1 VAGRTSDLVR
11 NVSRVFRV
19 ATYRLRATFGR
30 RWTGYLAIVLLIALL
45 GGLAMGSIAAA
56 RRTQS
61 SFPTFLASTNP
72 SALYVPT
79 ASWQPGSPN
88 SAGTDPSVTPSLL
101 RLPRV
106 RGAEDEYSINAQPVG
121 RNGYPVPSPNKGGS
135 LGISILNDDGSIDG
149 ELSDQDRLTAIS
161 GRLADPKRANEI
173 DVSSVVAQALRVH
186 VGEIVP
192 IGFYTNAQT
201 TLPGYG
207 TGSATFKAKAHLR
220 MDMKVVGI
228 VAFNNQ
234 VVLDSLDATNTAQ
247 IVYTPALTRRLIQ
260 CCISSTTTYLR
271 LAHGVNDIAT
281 VEREITRVHPGIPIP
296 FGVESS
302 TDVAERAIKPESI
315 ALGVFGGIAALAT
328 LLVAGQA
335 ISRQL
340 RQRAEEGRT
349 LRALGASPAMTM
361 GDGLMGTIISVV
373 VGSLLA
379 VVVAVGLSPL
389 APIGVV
395 RPVYPDRGIAFDWTA
410 LGLGLLVLI
419 VVLSTVA
426 VAVAYRQ
433 APHRAGI
440 SRDRD
445 PKGPSSVTRAA
456 GRYGLPAPAVEGI
469 RFSLDPG
476 AGRNSVPVRSAIVG
490 TTLAIVVVIAT
501 VTFGASLDTLISHP
515 PLYGWNWNYELTG
528 GGGIAPVPG
537 QKAADLLDHDRSV
550 AAWSGVSFGATASL
564 DGQIV
569 PVLGQGAH
577 ATVGPPLLSGHGLN
591 ASNQVVLGG
600 ATLSAL
606 HRRIGDT
613 IEVDVS
619 GAKPERLQIVGTATM
634 PTIGAQL
641 GEEHPTMGT
650 GALVSSAL
658 LPASATNPNYVI
670 PTGPS
675 AVLVRFRSGADPAA
689 ALRSLRR
696 IANELTLPSNYGVTL
711 LNVQRPAEIINY
723 RSMGTIPAI
732 LGLGLAVGAALA
744 LGLTLLAS
752 VRRRRRDLALF
763 KTLGFT
769 GRQLAAVVA
778 WQSSIAVG
786 IGTVMGVPLGIIFG
800 RVLWNLFARAI
811 NAVPQPSVPAWTV
824 VLVAAG
830 ALVLANVVAA
840 FPARVAAR
848 TPTALLL
855 RAE

>member
-1 VAGRTSDLVR
+1 
-11 NVSRVFRV
+11 VSPVFRV

-45 GGLAMGSIAAA
+45 GGLAIGSIAAA

-61 SFPTFLASTNP
+61 SYPTFLASTNP
-72 SALYVPT
+72 STLFVPT
-79 ASWQPGSPN
+79 ANWQPGSPN
-88 SAGTDPSVTPSLL
+88 SAGADPGISSSLL
-101 RLPRV
+101 RLPLV
-106 RGAEDEYSINAQPVG
+106 RAVENEDNINAQPLG
-121 RNGYPVPSPNKGGS
+121 RNGYPLPAPAKADS
-135 LGISILNDDGSIDG
+135 LGISILNNDGSIDG
-149 ELSDQDRLTAIS
+149 EFSDQDRLTAIA
-161 GRLADPKRANEI
+161 GRLANPKQANEI
-173 DVSSVVAQALRVH
+173 MVSSIVAEALSLH
-186 VGEIVP
+186 VGQVVP

-207 TGSATFKAKAHLR
+207 TRGTATFKAKAHLA

-228 VAFNNQ
+228 VTFNNQ

-247 IVYTPALTRRLIQ
+247 IVYTPALTHRLVQ
-260 CCISSTTTYLR
+260 CCVTSTTTYLK
-271 LAHGVNDIAT
+271 LAHGVSDIAA
-281 VEREITRVHPGIPIP
+281 VEREITRAHPRGSIP

-328 LLVAGQA
+328 VLIAGQA

-340 RQRAEEGRT
+340 RLRAEEGRT

-361 GDGLMGTIISVV
+361 GDGLMGTFISVI

-395 RPVYPDRGIAFDWTA
+395 RPVYPDPGIAFDWTA
-410 LGLGLLVLI
+410 LGFGLLVLV
-419 VVLSTVA
+419 VVLSAVA

-433 APHRAGI
+433 APHRAGV

-445 PKGPSSVTRAA
+445 PKRPSSVTRAA
-456 GRYGLPAPAVEGI
+456 GRYGLPVPAVEGI

-501 VTFGASLDTLISHP
+501 VTFGASLDTLVSHP

-550 AAWSGVSFGATASL
+550 AAWSGVSFGAIASL
-564 DGQIV
+564 GGQVV

-577 ATVGPPLLSGHGLN
+577 ATVGPPLLSGHGLD
-591 ASNQVVLGG
+591 APDQVVLGG

-606 HRRIGDT
+606 HKRIGDP

-619 GAKPERLQIVGTATM
+619 GSNKPERLLIVGTATM
-634 PTIGAQL
+634 PTIGEQL
-641 GEEHPTMGT
+641 GDVHPTMGT
-650 GALVSSAL
+650 GALVASAL
-658 LPASATNPNYVI
+658 VPALASNPNNVS

-675 AVLVRFRSGADPAA
+675 AVLVRLRSGADPTT

-696 IANELTLPSNYGVTL
+696 IANELTLPMNYGVTL
-711 LNVQRPAEIINY
+711 LSVQRPAEIINY

-732 LGLGLAVGAALA
+732 LGLGLAFGAALA

-769 GRQLAAVVA
+769 GRQLASVVA
-778 WQSSIAVG
+778 WQSSVAVG
-786 IGTVMGVPLGIIFG
+786 LGTVIGVPLGIIFG

-824 VLVAAG
+824 VLIAVG

>member
-1 VAGRTSDLVR
+1 MSP
-11 NVSRVFRV
+11 VFRV

-45 GGLAMGSIAAA
+45 GGLAIGSIAAA

-61 SFPTFLASTNP
+61 SYPTFLASTNP
-72 SALYVPT
+72 STLFVPT
-79 ASWQPGSPN
+79 ANWQPGSPN
-88 SAGTDPSVTPSLL
+88 SAGADPGISSSLL
-101 RLPRV
+101 RLPLV
-106 RGAEDEYSINAQPVG
+106 RAVENEDNINAQPLG
-121 RNGYPVPSPNKGGS
+121 RNGYPLPAPAKADS
-135 LGISILNDDGSIDG
+135 LGISILNNDGSIDG
-149 ELSDQDRLTAIS
+149 EFSDQDRLTAIA
-161 GRLADPKRANEI
+161 GRLANPKQANEI
-173 DVSSVVAQALRVH
+173 MVSSIVAEALSLH
-186 VGEIVP
+186 VGQVVP

-207 TGSATFKAKAHLR
+207 TRGTATFKAKAHLA

-228 VAFNNQ
+228 VTFNNQ

-247 IVYTPALTRRLIQ
+247 IVYTPALTHRLVQ
-260 CCISSTTTYLR
+260 CCVTSTTTYLK
-271 LAHGVNDIAT
+271 LAHGVSDIAA
-281 VEREITRVHPGIPIP
+281 VEREITRAHPRGSIP

-328 LLVAGQA
+328 VLIAGQA

-340 RQRAEEGRT
+340 RLRAEEGRT

-361 GDGLMGTIISVV
+361 GDGLMGTFISVI

-395 RPVYPDRGIAFDWTA
+395 RPVYPDPGIAFDWTA
-410 LGLGLLVLI
+410 LGFGLLVLV
-419 VVLSTVA
+419 VVLSAVA

-433 APHRAGI
+433 APHRAGV

-445 PKGPSSVTRAA
+445 PKRPSSVTRAA
-456 GRYGLPAPAVEGI
+456 GRYGLPVPAVEGI

-501 VTFGASLDTLISHP
+501 VTFGASLDTLVSHP

-550 AAWSGVSFGATASL
+550 AAWSGVSFGAIASL
-564 DGQIV
+564 GGQVV

-577 ATVGPPLLSGHGLN
+577 ATVGPPLLSGHGLD
-591 ASNQVVLGG
+591 APDQVVLGG

-606 HRRIGDT
+606 HKRIGDP

-619 GAKPERLQIVGTATM
+619 GSNKPERLLIVGTATM
-634 PTIGAQL
+634 PTIGEQL
-641 GEEHPTMGT
+641 GDVHPTMGT
-650 GALVSSAL
+650 GALVASAL
-658 LPASATNPNYVI
+658 VPALASNPNNVS

-675 AVLVRFRSGADPAA
+675 AVLVRLRSGADPTT

-696 IANELTLPSNYGVTL
+696 IANELTLPMNYGVTL
-711 LNVQRPAEIINY
+711 LSVQRPAEIINY

-732 LGLGLAVGAALA
+732 LGLGLAFGAALA

-769 GRQLAAVVA
+769 GRQLASVVA
-778 WQSSIAVG
+778 WQSSVAVG
-786 IGTVMGVPLGIIFG
+786 LGTVIGVPLGIIFG

-811 NAVPQPSVPAWTV
+811 NAVPQPSVPVWTV
-824 VLVAAG
+824 VLIAVG

>member
-1 VAGRTSDLVR
+1 
-11 NVSRVFRV
+11 VSPVFRV

-45 GGLAMGSIAAA
+45 GGLAIGSIAAA

-61 SFPTFLASTNP
+61 SYPAFLASTNP
-72 SALYVPT
+72 STLFVPT
-79 ASWQPGSPN
+79 ANWQPGSPN
-88 SAGTDPSVTPSLL
+88 SAGADPGISSSLL
-101 RLPRV
+101 RLPLV
-106 RGAEDEYSINAQPVG
+106 RAVENEDNINAQPLG
-121 RNGYPVPSPNKGGS
+121 RNGYPLPAPAKADS
-135 LGISILNDDGSIDG
+135 LGISILNNDGSIDG
-149 ELSDQDRLTAIS
+149 EFSDQDRLTAIA
-161 GRLADPKRANEI
+161 GRLANPKQANEI
-173 DVSSVVAQALRVH
+173 MVSSIVAEALSLH
-186 VGEIVP
+186 VGQVVP

-207 TGSATFKAKAHLR
+207 TGGTATFKAKAHLA

-228 VAFNNQ
+228 VTFNNQ

-247 IVYTPALTRRLIQ
+247 IVYTLALTHRLVQ
-260 CCISSTTTYLR
+260 CCVTSTTTYLK
-271 LAHGVNDIAT
+271 LSHGVSDIAA
-281 VEREITRVHPGIPIP
+281 VEREITRAHPGGSVP

-328 LLVAGQA
+328 VLIAGQA

-340 RQRAEEGRT
+340 RLRAEEGRT

-361 GDGLMGTIISVV
+361 GDGLMGTFISVI

-395 RPVYPDRGIAFDWTA
+395 RPVYPDPGIAFDWTA
-410 LGLGLLVLI
+410 LGFGLLVLV
-419 VVLSTVA
+419 VVLSAVA

-433 APHRAGI
+433 APHRTGV

-445 PKGPSSVTRAA
+445 RIRRSGAARTA
-456 GRYGLPAPAVEGI
+456 GRYGLPVPAVEGI

-501 VTFGASLDTLISHP
+501 VTFGASLDTLVSHP

-550 AAWSGVSFGATASL
+550 AAWSGVSFGAIASL
-564 DGQIV
+564 GGQVV

-577 ATVGPPLLSGHGLN
+577 ATVGPPLLSGHGLD
-591 ASNQVVLGG
+591 APDQVVLGG

-606 HRRIGDT
+606 HKRIGDP

-619 GAKPERLQIVGTATM
+619 GSNKPERLLIVGTATM
-634 PTIGAQL
+634 PTIGEQL
-641 GEEHPTMGT
+641 GDVHPTMGT
-650 GALVSSAL
+650 GALVASAL
-658 LPASATNPNYVI
+658 VPALASNPNNVS

-675 AVLVRFRSGADPAA
+675 AVLVRLRSGADPTT

-696 IANELTLPSNYGVTL
+696 IANELTLPMNYGVTL
-711 LNVQRPAEIINY
+711 LSVQRPAEIINY

-732 LGLGLAVGAALA
+732 LGLGLAFGAALA

-769 GRQLAAVVA
+769 GRQLASVVA
-778 WQSSIAVG
+778 WQSSVAVG
-786 IGTVMGVPLGIIFG
+786 LGTVIGVPLGIIFG

-824 VLVAAG
+824 VLIAVG

>member
-1 VAGRTSDLVR
+1 MSH
-11 NVSRVFRV
+11 VFRV

-30 RWTGYLAIVLLIALL
+30 RWTGYLAIVLLIGLL
-45 GGLAMGSIAAA
+45 GGLAIGSIAAA

-61 SFPTFLASTNP
+61 SYPTFLASTNP
-72 SALYVPT
+72 STLFVPT
-79 ASWQPGSPN
+79 ANWQPGSPN
-88 SAGTDPSVTPSLL
+88 SAGADLGISSSLL
-101 RLPRV
+101 RLPLV
-106 RGAEDEYSINAQPVG
+106 RAVENEYNINAQPLG
-121 RNGYPVPSPNKGGS
+121 PNGYPLPAPANADS
-135 LGISILNDDGSIDG
+135 LGISILNNDGSIDG
-149 ELSDQDRLTAIS
+149 EFSDQDRLTAIA
-161 GRLADPKRANEI
+161 GRLANPKRANEI
-173 DVSSVVAQALRVH
+173 MVSAVMAQALSLRVGQ
-186 VGEIVP
+186 VVP

-207 TGSATFKAKAHLR
+207 TGGTATFKAKAHLA

-228 VAFNNQ
+228 VTFNNQ

-247 IVYTPALTRRLIQ
+247 IVYTPALTHRLVQ
-260 CCISSTTTYLR
+260 CCVTSTTSYLK
-271 LAHGVNDIAT
+271 LAHGVRDIAA
-281 VEREITRVHPGIPIP
+281 VEREITRAHPGGSVP

-302 TDVAERAIKPESI
+302 SDVAERAIKPESI

-328 LLVAGQA
+328 VLIAGQA

-340 RQRAEEGRT
+340 RQRAEEGGT

-361 GDGLMGTIISVV
+361 GDGLMGTFISVI

-395 RPVYPDRGIAFDWTA
+395 RPVYPDPGIAFDWSA
-410 LGLGLLVLI
+410 LGFGLLVLV
-419 VVLSTVA
+419 VVLSAVA
-426 VAVAYRQ
+426 VVVAYRQ
-433 APHRAGI
+433 APHRPGA

-445 PKGPSSVTRAA
+445 PKRPSRVTRAA

-490 TTLAIVVVIAT
+490 TTLAVVVVIAT
-501 VTFGASLDTLISHP
+501 VTFGASLDTLVSHP

-528 GGGIAPVPG
+528 SGGIAPVPG
-537 QKAADLLDHDRSV
+537 QMAAELLDHDRSV
-550 AAWSGVSFGATASL
+550 AAWSGVSFGAIASL
-564 DGQIV
+564 GGQVV

-577 ATVGPPLLSGHGLN
+577 ATVGPPLLSGHGLD
-591 ASNQVVLGG
+591 APDQVVLGG

-606 HRRIGDT
+606 HKRIGDT

-619 GAKPERLQIVGTATM
+619 GSKKPERLLIVGTATM
-634 PTIGAQL
+634 PTIGEQF
-641 GEEHPTMGT
+641 GDVHPTMGT
-650 GALVSSAL
+650 GALVASAL
-658 LPASATNPNYVI
+658 VPASASNPNGVS
-670 PTGPS
+670 PPGPS
-675 AVLVRFRSGADPAA
+675 AVLVRLRSGADPTT

-696 IANELTLPSNYGVTL
+696 IANELTLPMNYGVTL
-711 LNVQRPAEIINY
+711 LSVQRPAEIINY

-732 LGLGLAVGAALA
+732 LGLGLAFGAALA

-769 GRQLAAVVA
+769 GRQLASVVA
-778 WQSSIAVG
+778 WQSSVAVG
-786 IGTVMGVPLGIIFG
+786 LGTVIGVPLGIIFG

-824 VLVAAG
+824 VLIAVG

>member
-1 VAGRTSDLVR
+1 MPNRSGRTDIR
-11 NVSRVFRV
+11 
-19 ATYRLRATFGR
+19 
-30 RWTGYLAIVLLIALL
+30 
-45 GGLAMGSIAAA
+45 
-56 RRTQS
+56 
-61 SFPTFLASTNP
+61 
-72 SALYVPT
+72 
-79 ASWQPGSPN
+79 SPPP
-88 SAGTDPSVTPSLL
+88 AKAD
-101 RLPRV
+101 
-106 RGAEDEYSINAQPVG
+106 
-121 RNGYPVPSPNKGGS
+121 S
-135 LGISILNDDGSIDG
+135 LGISILNNDGSIDG
-149 ELSDQDRLTAIS
+149 EFSDQDRLTAIA
-161 GRLADPKRANEI
+161 GRLANPKRANEI
-173 DVSSVVAQALRVH
+173 MVSSIVAEALSLH
-186 VGEIVP
+186 VGQVVP

-207 TGSATFKAKAHLR
+207 TGGTATFKAKAHLA

-228 VAFNNQ
+228 VTFNNQ

-247 IVYTPALTRRLIQ
+247 IVYTPALTHRLVQ
-260 CCISSTTTYLR
+260 CCVTSTTTYLK
-271 LAHGVNDIAT
+271 LAHGVSDIAA
-281 VEREITRVHPGIPIP
+281 VEREITRAHPGGSVP

-328 LLVAGQA
+328 VLIAGQA

-340 RQRAEEGRT
+340 RLRAEEGRT

-361 GDGLMGTIISVV
+361 GDGLMGTFISVI

-395 RPVYPDRGIAFDWTA
+395 RPVYPDPGIAFDWTA
-410 LGLGLLVLI
+410 LGFGLLVLV
-419 VVLSTVA
+419 VVLSAVA

-433 APHRAGI
+433 APHRAGV

-445 PKGPSSVTRAA
+445 PKRPSSVTRAA
-456 GRYGLPAPAVEGI
+456 GRYGLPVPAVEGI

-501 VTFGASLDTLISHP
+501 VTFGASLDTLVSHP

-537 QKAADLLDHDRSV
+537 QEAADLLDHDRSV
-550 AAWSGVSFGATASL
+550 AAWSGVSFGAIASL
-564 DGQIV
+564 GGQVV
-569 PVLGQGAH
+569 PVLGQGVH
-577 ATVGPPLLSGHGLN
+577 ATVGPPLLSGHGLD
-591 ASNQVVLGG
+591 APDQVVLGG

-606 HRRIGDT
+606 HKRIGDT

-619 GAKPERLQIVGTATM
+619 GSKKPERLLIVGTATM
-634 PTIGAQL
+634 PTIGEQL
-641 GEEHPTMGT
+641 GDVHPTMGT
-650 GALVSSAL
+650 GALVASAL
-658 LPASATNPNYVI
+658 VPALASNPNSVS

-675 AVLVRFRSGADPAA
+675 AVLVRLRSGADPTT

-696 IANELTLPSNYGVTL
+696 IANELTLPMNYGVTL
-711 LNVQRPAEIINY
+711 LSVQRPAEIINY

-732 LGLGLAVGAALA
+732 LGLGLAFGAALA

-769 GRQLAAVVA
+769 GRQLASVVA
-778 WQSSIAVG
+778 WQSSVAVG
-786 IGTVMGVPLGIIFG
+786 LGTVIGVPLGIIFG

-824 VLVAAG
+824 VLIAVG

>member
-1 VAGRTSDLVR
+1 
-11 NVSRVFRV
+11 VSPVFRV

-45 GGLAMGSIAAA
+45 GGLAIGSIAAA

-61 SFPTFLASTNP
+61 SYPTFLASTNP
-72 SALYVPT
+72 STLFVPT
-79 ASWQPGSPN
+79 ANWQPGSPN
-88 SAGTDPSVTPSLL
+88 SAGADPGISSSLL
-101 RLPRV
+101 RLPLV
-106 RGAEDEYSINAQPVG
+106 RAVENEDNINAQPLG
-121 RNGYPVPSPNKGGS
+121 RNGYPLPAPAKADS
-135 LGISILNDDGSIDG
+135 LGISILNNDGSIDG
-149 ELSDQDRLTAIS
+149 EFSDQDRLTAIA
-161 GRLADPKRANEI
+161 GRLANPKQANEI
-173 DVSSVVAQALRVH
+173 MVSSIVAEALNLH
-186 VGEIVP
+186 VGQVVP

-207 TGSATFKAKAHLR
+207 TGGTATFKAKAHLA

-228 VAFNNQ
+228 VTFNNQ

-247 IVYTPALTRRLIQ
+247 IVYTPALTHWLVQ
-260 CCISSTTTYLR
+260 CCVTSTTTYLK
-271 LAHGVNDIAT
+271 LAHGVSDIAA
-281 VEREITRVHPGIPIP
+281 VEREITRAHPRGSIP

-302 TDVAERAIKPESI
+302 SDVAERAIKPESI

-328 LLVAGQA
+328 VLIAGQA

-340 RQRAEEGRT
+340 RLRAEEGRT

-361 GDGLMGTIISVV
+361 GDGLMGTFISVI

-395 RPVYPDRGIAFDWTA
+395 RPVYPDPGIAFDWTA
-410 LGLGLLVLI
+410 LGFGLLVLV
-419 VVLSTVA
+419 VVLSAVA

-433 APHRAGI
+433 APHRAGV

-445 PKGPSSVTRAA
+445 PKRPSSVTRAA
-456 GRYGLPAPAVEGI
+456 GRYGLPVPAVEGI

-501 VTFGASLDTLISHP
+501 VTFGASLDTLVSHP

-550 AAWSGVSFGATASL
+550 AAWSGVSFGAIASL
-564 DGQIV
+564 GGQVV

-577 ATVGPPLLSGHGLN
+577 ATVGPPLLSGHGLD
-591 ASNQVVLGG
+591 APDQVVLGG

-606 HRRIGDT
+606 HKRIGDP

-619 GAKPERLQIVGTATM
+619 GSNKPERLLIVGTATM
-634 PTIGAQL
+634 PTIGEQL
-641 GEEHPTMGT
+641 GDVHPTMGT
-650 GALVSSAL
+650 GALVASAL
-658 LPASATNPNYVI
+658 VPALASNPNNVS

-675 AVLVRFRSGADPAA
+675 AVLVRLRSGADPTT

-696 IANELTLPSNYGVTL
+696 IANELTLPMNYGVTL
-711 LNVQRPAEIINY
+711 LSVQRPAEIINY

-732 LGLGLAVGAALA
+732 LGLGLAFGAALA

-769 GRQLAAVVA
+769 GRQLASVVA
-778 WQSSIAVG
+778 WQSSVAVG
-786 IGTVMGVPLGIIFG
+786 LGTVIGVPLGIIFG

-824 VLVAAG
+824 VLIAVG

>member
-1 VAGRTSDLVR
+1 
-11 NVSRVFRV
+11 VSSVFRV
-19 ATYRLRATFGR
+19 ATYRLRATFRR

-45 GGLAMGSIAAA
+45 GGLAIGSIAAA

-61 SFPTFLASTNP
+61 SYPTFLASTNP
-72 SALYVPT
+72 STLFVPT
-79 ASWQPGSPN
+79 ANWQPGSPN
-88 SAGTDPSVTPSLL
+88 SAGADPGTSASLL
-101 RLPRV
+101 RLPLV
-106 RGAEDEYSINAQPVG
+106 RAVENEYNINAQPLG
-121 RNGYPVPSPNKGGS
+121 RNGYPLPPPAKADS
-135 LGISILNDDGSIDG
+135 LGISILNNDGSIDG
-149 ELSDQDRLTAIS
+149 EFSDQDRLTAIA
-161 GRLADPKRANEI
+161 GRLANPKRANEI
-173 DVSSVVAQALRVH
+173 MVSSIVAEALSLH
-186 VGEIVP
+186 VGQVVP
-192 IGFYTNAQT
+192 IGFYTDAQT

-207 TGSATFKAKAHLR
+207 TGGTATFKAKAHLA

-228 VAFNNQ
+228 VTFNNQ

-247 IVYTPALTRRLIQ
+247 IVYTPALTHRLVQ
-260 CCISSTTTYLR
+260 CCVTSTTTYLK
-271 LAHGVNDIAT
+271 LAHGVSDIAA
-281 VEREITRVHPGIPIP
+281 VEREITRTHPGGSVP

-328 LLVAGQA
+328 VLIAAQA

-340 RQRAEEGRT
+340 RLRAEEGRT

-361 GDGLMGTIISVV
+361 GDGLMGTLISVI

-395 RPVYPDRGIAFDWTA
+395 RPVYPDPGIAFDWTA
-410 LGLGLLVLI
+410 LGFGLLVLV
-419 VVLSTVA
+419 VVLSAVA

-433 APHRAGI
+433 APHRAGV

-445 PKGPSSVTRAA
+445 SKRPSSVTRAA
-456 GRYGLPAPAVEGI
+456 GRYGLPVPAVEGI

-501 VTFGASLDTLISHP
+501 VTFGASLDTLVSHP

-537 QKAADLLDHDRSV
+537 KEAADLLDHDRSV
-550 AAWSGVSFGATASL
+550 AAWSGVSFGAIASL
-564 DGQIV
+564 GGQVV
-569 PVLGQGAH
+569 PVLGQGVH
-577 ATVGPPLLSGHGLN
+577 ATVGPPLLSGHGLD
-591 ASNQVVLGG
+591 ARDQVVLGG

-606 HRRIGDT
+606 HKRIGDT

-619 GAKPERLQIVGTATM
+619 GSKKPERLLIVGTATM
-634 PTIGAQL
+634 PTIGEQL
-641 GEEHPTMGT
+641 GDVHPTMGT
-650 GALVSSAL
+650 GALVASAL
-658 LPASATNPNYVI
+658 VPALASNPNSVS

-675 AVLVRFRSGADPAA
+675 AVLVRLRSGADPTT

-696 IANELTLPSNYGVTL
+696 IANELTLPMNYGVTL
-711 LNVQRPAEIINY
+711 LSVQRPAEIINY

-732 LGLGLAVGAALA
+732 LGLGLAFGAALA

-752 VRRRRRDLALF
+752 VLRRRRDLALF

-769 GRQLAAVVA
+769 GRQLASVVA
-778 WQSSIAVG
+778 WQSSVAVG
-786 IGTVMGVPLGIIFG
+786 LGTVIGVPLGIIFG

-824 VLVAAG
+824 VLIAVG

>member
-1 VAGRTSDLVR
+1 
-11 NVSRVFRV
+11 VSPVFRV
-19 ATYRLRATFGR
+19 ATYRLRTTFGR

-45 GGLAMGSIAAA
+45 GGLAIGSIAAA

-61 SFPTFLASTNP
+61 SYPTFLASTNP
-72 SALYVPT
+72 STLFVPT
-79 ASWQPGSPN
+79 ANWQPGSPN
-88 SAGTDPSVTPSLL
+88 SAGADPGTSSSLL
-101 RLPRV
+101 RLPLV
-106 RGAEDEYSINAQPVG
+106 RAVENEYNINAQPLG
-121 RNGYPVPSPNKGGS
+121 RNGYPLPAPAKADS
-135 LGISILNDDGSIDG
+135 LGISILNNDGSIDG
-149 ELSDQDRLTAIS
+149 EFSDQDRLTVIA
-161 GRLADPKRANEI
+161 GRLANPKRANEI
-173 DVSSVVAQALRVH
+173 MVSSIVAEALSLH
-186 VGEIVP
+186 VGQVVP
-192 IGFYTNAQT
+192 FGFYTDAQT

-207 TGSATFKAKAHLR
+207 TGGTATFKAKAHLA

-228 VAFNNQ
+228 VTFNNQ
-234 VVLDSLDATNTAQ
+234 VVIDSLDATNTAQ
-247 IVYTPALTRRLIQ
+247 IVYTPALTHRLVQ
-260 CCISSTTTYLR
+260 CCVTSTTTYLK
-271 LAHGVNDIAT
+271 LAHGVGDIPA
-281 VEREITRVHPGIPIP
+281 VEREITRTHPGGSIP

-315 ALGVFGGIAALAT
+315 ALGVFGAIAALAT
-328 LLVAGQA
+328 VLIAGQA

-340 RQRAEEGRT
+340 RLRAEEGRT

-361 GDGLMGTIISVV
+361 GDGLMGTFISVI

-395 RPVYPDRGIAFDWTA
+395 RPVYPDPGIAFDWTA
-410 LGLGLLVLI
+410 LGFGLLVLV
-419 VVLSTVA
+419 VVLSAVA

-433 APHRAGI
+433 APHRAGV

-445 PKGPSSVTRAA
+445 LKRPSSVTRAA

-501 VTFGASLDTLISHP
+501 VTFGASLDTLVSHP

-537 QKAADLLDHDRSV
+537 HLAAELLDHDRSV
-550 AAWSGVSFGATASL
+550 AAWSGVSFGAIASL
-564 DGQIV
+564 GGEIV
-569 PVLGQGAH
+569 PVLGQEAH
-577 ATVGPPLLSGHGLN
+577 ATVGPPLLSGHSVD
-591 ASNQVVLGG
+591 APDQVVLGG

-606 HRRIGDT
+606 HKRIGDT

-619 GAKPERLQIVGTATM
+619 GSKKPERLLIVGTATM
-634 PTIGAQL
+634 PTIGEQL
-641 GEEHPTMGT
+641 GDVHPTMGT
-650 GALVSSAL
+650 GALV
-658 LPASATNPNYVI
+658 ASTLVPPLASNPNSVS

-675 AVLVRFRSGADPAA
+675 AVLVRVRSGADPTT

-696 IANELTLPSNYGVTL
+696 IANELTLPMNYGVTL
-711 LNVQRPAEIINY
+711 LSVQRPAEIINY

-732 LGLGLAVGAALA
+732 LGLGLAFGAALA

-769 GRQLAAVVA
+769 GRQLASVVA
-778 WQSSIAVG
+778 WQSSVAVG
-786 IGTVMGVPLGIIFG
+786 LGTVIGVPLGIIFG

-824 VLVAAG
+824 VLIAVG